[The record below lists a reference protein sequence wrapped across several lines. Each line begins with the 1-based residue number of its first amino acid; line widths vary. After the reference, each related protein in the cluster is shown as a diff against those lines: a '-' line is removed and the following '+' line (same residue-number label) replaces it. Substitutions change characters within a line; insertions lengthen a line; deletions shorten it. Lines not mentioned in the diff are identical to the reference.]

1 MRHSVRK
8 IGILLAAVLAVSL
21 YGCSGRQEASTAP
34 APAASDSE
42 SVSSDN
48 THEPASEEKRPEA
61 ANNESQNSNGSSGRY
76 TIGDICTTDRFQV
89 KLADGGYMDRVEDG
103 QYYYYEASSGNTFL
117 ILVFD
122 IENISNT
129 AQTIKTVSDFS
140 IYVDGYQV
148 EQTSFGYSDL
158 AVTINDT
165 SYTPLSSEIINP
177 QVILQPGR
185 KVLGYLA
192 VEIPNTW
199 SECEVE
205 FDGATFVC
213 TS

>member
-1 MRHSVRK
+1 MRYFAK
-8 IGILLAAVLAVSL
+8 QIGILMAAILTLSL
-21 YGCSGRQEASTAP
+21 CGCSNGQAAGTDSAVTDSSSTATDV
-34 APAASDSE
+34 AQETA
-42 SVSSDN
+42 
-48 THEPASEEKRPEA
+48 TEEQKSEA
-61 ANNESQNSNGSSGRY
+61 ATNESQNSQSGAGTY
-76 TIGDICTTDRFQV
+76 TIGEACTTEHFQV
-89 KLADGGYMDRVEDG
+89 KLVDGGYKDRVEDG
-103 QYYYYEASSGNTFL
+103 EYYYYEASSGNTFL

-122 IENISNT
+122 IENITNA

-140 IYVDGYQV
+140 IYVDGYQS

-158 AVTINDT
+158 AVTINGT
-165 SYTPLSSEIINP
+165 SYNPLSSDIINP

-192 VEIPNTW
+192 MEIPNTW
-199 SECEVE
+199 SQCEVE